1 MINNKKNKIEKKEQ
15 QNSHQNLK
23 KDISK
28 SNSKITIKN
37 DKNRNIKK
45 PDKKQCLNNLTNFTY
60 HPKLN
65 KKSLLLAKKME
76 PSSIRLNKR
85 KRIHLED
92 ELLPKMFYINLYK
105 HKQKRSPCKTSNKK
119 NDSRNKTIYEKMK
132 K

>member
-1 MINNKKNKIEKKEQ
+1 
-15 QNSHQNLK
+15 
-23 KDISK
+23 
-28 SNSKITIKN
+28 
-37 DKNRNIKK
+37 
-45 PDKKQCLNNLTNFTY
+45 
-60 HPKLN
+60 
-65 KKSLLLAKKME
+65 ME

-132 K
+132 NLYLRGVEQREKKEKKISENKQKKEEEYKKNTYKNKVNKEENY